1 MESIPNDVREGIEAA
16 ITRGIQDEIK
26 STTSEK
32 KHREEFFASLPS
44 WMSKCHR
51 NDYDYDTTYDIASAT
66 FALPGGE
73 KISVKRAW
81 GTNYSKPGEVD
92 ISMHFKYWMHS
103 KSRWSNADTLDH
115 AIFCATELTR
125 QEMEEKAKAKLLL
138 DAQEE
143 SA

>member
-1 MESIPNDVREGIEAA
+1 MEAIPNDVREGIEAA
-16 ITRGIQDEIK
+16 ITRGLQDEIK

-32 KHREEFFASLPS
+32 KHRDEFFASLPG
-44 WMSKCHR
+44 WMAQCVR
-51 NDYDYDTTYDIASAT
+51 DDYQYDTTYDIASAT

-73 KISVKRAW
+73 KISVKRVW
-81 GTNYSKPGEVD
+81 GINYSRPGEVD
-92 ISMHFKYWMHS
+92 ISMHFKYWVHRET
-103 KSRWSNADTLDH
+103 RWANADTLDH

-125 QEMEEKAKAKLLL
+125 QEMEEKAKAKQLL

>member
-1 MESIPNDVREGIEAA
+1 MEAIPNDVREGIEAA
-16 ITRGIQDEIK
+16 ITRGLQDEIK

-32 KHREEFFASLPS
+32 KHRDEFFASLPG
-44 WMSKCHR
+44 WMAKCVR
-51 NDYDYDTTYDIASAT
+51 DDYQYDTTYDIASAT

-73 KISVKRAW
+73 KISVKRVW
-81 GTNYSKPGEVD
+81 GINYSRPGEVD
-92 ISMHFKYWMHS
+92 ISMHFKYWVHRET
-103 KSRWSNADTLDH
+103 RWANADTLDH

-125 QEMEEKAKAKLLL
+125 QEMEEKAKAKQLL